1 MGIVIKNMDKKIFI
15 LNMLQ
20 KSPSTHNISIS
31 LYSYGGLIMEIELME
46 KQLKAVADA
55 NRLRI
60 LACLKKGEVCVCD
73 FTDVLGI
80 SQPAVSQ
87 HLRKLKD
94 AGIITERKVGTWKH
108 YRIHENQTTLMQSI
122 LASIDEELTC
132 GCKIDCE
139 CVEG

>member
-1 MGIVIKNMDKKIFI
+1 
-15 LNMLQ
+15 MLY
-20 KSPSTHNISIS
+20 ND
-31 LYSYGGLIMEIELME
+31 GGVEVDLELIE

-73 FTDVLGI
+73 FTDVLNI

-87 HLRKLKD
+87 HLRKLKE
-94 AGIITERKVGTWKH
+94 AGIVTERKVGTWKH
-108 YRIHENQTTLMQSI
+108 YRIQETQTVLMQNV
-122 LASIDEELTC
+122 LASINEEWTC
-132 GCKIDCE
+132 GCKIECE

>member
-1 MGIVIKNMDKKIFI
+1 
-15 LNMLQ
+15 
-20 KSPSTHNISIS
+20 
-31 LYSYGGLIMEIELME
+31 MELDLME

-73 FTDVLGI
+73 FTDVLNI

-87 HLRKLKD
+87 HLRKLKE

-108 YRIHENQTTLMQSI
+108 YRIHENQTSLMRNILVSI
-122 LASIDEELTC
+122 NEDSTC
-132 GCKIDCE
+132 GCKINSE